1 MALTL
6 HRQMDDHAAGPAP
19 RGSELGRSELGGSQS
34 GRSGVGVR
42 VAVVGSVVVAGA
54 LFAAAC
60 VLWAR
65 HGATVFF
72 DIMSAGIA
80 ACL

>member
-1 MALTL
+1 MALTFP
-6 HRQMDDHAAGPAP
+6 RRMDDHAAGTVP
-19 RGSELGRSELGGSQS
+19 RGSRS
-34 GRSGVGVR
+34 GRSGFGVR
-42 VAVVGSVVVAGA
+42 MAVVGSVVAAGA

>member
-19 RGSELGRSELGGSQS
+19 RGSQS
-34 GRSGVGVR
+34 GRSGMGVR
-42 VAVVGSVVVAGA
+42 MVVVGSVVVAGA

>member
-1 MALTL
+1 MALSL
-6 HRQMDDHAAGPAP
+6 HRQMDAAAGSAP
-19 RGSELGRSELGGSQS
+19 RGSQS
-34 GRSGVGVR
+34 GRSGLGVR
-42 VAVVGSVVVAGA
+42 MVVVGSVAVAGA

>member
-6 HRQMDDHAAGPAP
+6 HRQTGDRAAGSA
-19 RGSELGRSELGGSQS
+19 GRSDLVGSRS
-34 GRSGVGVR
+34 GRSGLAVR
-42 VAVVGSVVVAGA
+42 LAVAGSVVVAGA

-60 VLWAR
+60 LLWAR